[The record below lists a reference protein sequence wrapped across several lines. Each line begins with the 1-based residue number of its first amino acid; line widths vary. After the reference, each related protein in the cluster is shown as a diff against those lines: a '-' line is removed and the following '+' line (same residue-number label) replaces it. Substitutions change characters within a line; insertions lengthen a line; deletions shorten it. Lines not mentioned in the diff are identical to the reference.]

1 MKLTA
6 VAKPA
11 VVAPWPTQQK
21 VKNLAEIL
29 DRRYADYQAMQKLA
43 ERLETTTQEWARKPL
58 IQEAQKVIEL
68 FEAGGGRHAIKD
80 GRLEKL
86 WDACCPESWWLERQ
100 RHSRLWRSGHD
111 DYCPHMGSFPTAKIP
126 EPEIL
131 VPVLLDDV
139 MAMTASFVEM
149 ESTCR
154 QLRKTKK
161 FMTSVSE
168 VIETLE
174 EQQKLW
180 HRRSIMAW
188 CIEEYYN
195 DLCAEVAKAKA
206 AEAAR

>member
-21 VKNLAEIL
+21 VKDLAEIL

-86 WDACCPESWWLERQ
+86 WDACCPESWWLED
-100 RHSRLWRSGHD
+100 SDTPAYG
-111 DYCPHMGSFPTAKIP
+111 
-126 EPEIL
+126 
-131 VPVLLDDV
+131 
-139 MAMTASFVEM
+139 
-149 ESTCR
+149 
-154 QLRKTKK
+154 
-161 FMTSVSE
+161 
-168 VIETLE
+168 
-174 EQQKLW
+174 
-180 HRRSIMAW
+180 
-188 CIEEYYN
+188 
-195 DLCAEVAKAKA
+195 EVAMMITVLTWAVSRQPRFRNRKSSCPSCSTT
-206 AEAAR
+206 